1 MSYGDDFA
9 TVDTAGAPLDPI
21 IMIGADPFFWGAV
34 VLALLVAALIG
45 WLVGNGSRSRRDDAA
60 KAIWTAIDD
69 VARAAMKADTE
80 ALPARAS
87 DLHRVLRARLG
98 RTLDFGRDLTGRVDA
113 LHLALEGER
122 EVRDGHAAHDHP
134 PEEET
139 PVADRTAAA
148 PSSSAAANVTIVSIH
163 PSAAARPALSSPRP
177 GRRPLTTR
185 ERNQALRL
193 AVADFNDYWRHRSAR
208 EAEMRAVVAEL
219 CDPGP
224 PPPRAG
230 HGGGHH

>member
-9 TVDTAGAPLDPI
+9 SVDTAGAPLDPTV
-21 IMIGADPFFWGAV
+21 MIGADPFFWGAV
-34 VLALLVAALIG
+34 LLALAAALLAG
-45 WLVGNGSRSRRDDAA
+45 LYFGARSGNGRPDAATAIWKAIDDAA
-60 KAIWTAIDD
+60 K
-69 VARAAMKADTE
+69 AAMKADTE

-98 RTLDFGRDLTGRVDA
+98 RTLEFGGDLTGRVDA

-122 EVRDGHAAHDHP
+122 AVGDGHAAHDRP
-134 PEEET
+134 PEEEA
-139 PVADRTAAA
+139 PAPDRDAAA
-148 PSSSAAANVTIVSIH
+148 PSSSAAAVAIISIH
-163 PSAAARPALSSPRP
+163 SPPAHAAPPPPRP
-177 GRRPLTTR
+177 GRRPMSTR
-185 ERNQALRL
+185 ERNHALRL

-208 EAEMRAVVAEL
+208 EADMRAVVAEL

-230 HGGGHH
+230 RGGGHH